1 MTAGLDFVFLK
12 NKINIMLRFRRIT
25 ILLVLVPFFL
35 HTSFAPPSLSE
46 QRDRLVQIL
55 FELVKSAHFTIPDLN
70 DEYSEKVYSLF
81 VERIDNGKRFLTQEN
96 MDKLKVYQ
104 FEIDDQ
110 VRKSS
115 FEFYD
120 LATEMLLSQ
129 IVHAKDYYEKALEK
143 PFDFTLKE
151 FIETDSEKI
160 SYANNE
166 QELQEYWRLFTKYQT
181 LIRLNDMIKNQ
192 EERKIKNDSAFVEKS
207 FEEMEIKAR
216 EKVKKNL
223 DDYFKRLDK
232 MNEDDRLGLFIN
244 TLVNAL
250 DPHTEYYAPKQK
262 EDFDIRMSGRLE
274 GIGATLQQSD
284 DYIKVTRIVPGSASW
299 KQGELKAGDII
310 LMVAQAEAEPIDIV
324 GMRLDEAVQL
334 IRGKKGTEVRLT
346 VKKRDGSVK
355 VVPII
360 RDIVI
365 LEETLAKSAII
376 KNEKAK
382 STVGYIKLPQF
393 YTDFTKTGGAGCA
406 EDIYDEIIK
415 LKKENIDGL
424 IFDLRDNGGGSLND
438 VVKIAGYFIP
448 NGPVVQVKARY
459 GKPIILEDYNNQ
471 VLYDGPLVFL
481 VNSFSA
487 SASEILAAAMQDYK
501 RAIIIGSNSSFGKGT
516 VQRFIEL
523 DPFAY
528 QNGKNYTGLGSVKVT
543 IQKFYRINGAT
554 TQLNGVVPDI
564 ILPDEF
570 NYVDI
575 GERELNNPL
584 PWNEIKSIDYSYW
597 SSKID
602 LNKIKKNSEHRI
614 SDNEFFN
621 LMDESAK
628 WMKEQSDR
636 SSYPLNY
643 KEYQEMIS
651 LFEKESKKY
660 DDIAKKIE
668 ELSVHVL
675 AEDQKKIDE
684 SEGAKARS
692 DAWHKEIKKDSY
704 INEAISVIKD
714 IDKSK

>member
-1 MTAGLDFVFLK
+1 
-12 NKINIMLRFRRIT
+12 
-25 ILLVLVPFFL
+25 
-35 HTSFAPPSLSE
+35 
-46 QRDRLVQIL
+46 
-55 FELVKSAHFTIPDLN
+55 
-70 DEYSEKVYSLF
+70 
-81 VERIDNGKRFLTQEN
+81 
-96 MDKLKVYQ
+96 
-104 FEIDDQ
+104 
-110 VRKSS
+110 
-115 FEFYD
+115 
-120 LATEMLLSQ
+120 
-129 IVHAKDYYEKALEK
+129 
-143 PFDFTLKE
+143 
-151 FIETDSEKI
+151 
-160 SYANNE
+160 
-166 QELQEYWRLFTKYQT
+166 
-181 LIRLNDMIKNQ
+181 
-192 EERKIKNDSAFVEKS
+192 
-207 FEEMEIKAR
+207 
-216 EKVKKNL
+216 
-223 DDYFKRLDK
+223 
-232 MNEDDRLGLFIN
+232 
-244 TLVNAL
+244 
-250 DPHTEYYAPKQK
+250 
-262 EDFDIRMSGRLE
+262 
-274 GIGATLQQSD
+274 
-284 DYIKVTRIVPGSASW
+284 
-299 KQGELKAGDII
+299 
-310 LMVAQAEAEPIDIV
+310 
-324 GMRLDEAVQL
+324 
-334 IRGKKGTEVRLT
+334 
-346 VKKRDGSVK
+346 
-355 VVPII
+355 
-360 RDIVI
+360 
-365 LEETLAKSAII
+365 
-376 KNEKAK
+376 
-382 STVGYIKLPQF
+382 
-393 YTDFTKTGGAGCA
+393 
-406 EDIYDEIIK
+406 